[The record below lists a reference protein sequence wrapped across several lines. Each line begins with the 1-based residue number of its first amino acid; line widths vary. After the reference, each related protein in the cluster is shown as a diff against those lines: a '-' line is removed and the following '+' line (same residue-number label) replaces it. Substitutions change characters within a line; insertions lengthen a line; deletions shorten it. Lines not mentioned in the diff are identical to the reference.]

1 MDEKQT
7 EKSASQP
14 SESEDYGRSRGFGR
28 IWTGLFL
35 LLIGGV
41 LLLDQMGFPFP
52 DWFFSWH
59 LLLIVIGLFIGFRHN
74 FRGGGWLALILV
86 GAYFMA
92 QDNYPRVPIHRYIGP
107 VALIAVALIVLLRPQ
122 RRRHRYDNWTDNCWN
137 SREPRNNPGVNPQ
150 PGPGPGGNPQNAPGG
165 DPRFDQQ
172 RTDFDQKS
180 ARPDEKSSWSDKKD
194 SFREHFF
201 RDAMRPHWN
210 KHEWKRQMRREWKE
224 KWHQGFDRDHYSS
237 DDFLDATNIFG
248 GTHRKVVTKNF
259 KGGEVTT
266 FMGGTEI
273 NLSQAD
279 INGTVVLD
287 VTQVMGG
294 TKIIVPAHWEI
305 RPQITAFFAG
315 FEDKR
320 QQPVAV
326 NSDKVLILKGASVFG
341 GIELRNF

>member
-7 EKSASQP
+7 DKSVP
-14 SESEDYGRSRGFGR
+14 EEYGRSRGYGR
-28 IWTGLFL
+28 VWTGLFL
-35 LLIGGV
+35 LVIGGV

-86 GAYFMA
+86 GSYFMA
-92 QDNYPRVPIHRYIGP
+92 QDNFPQVPFHRFIGP
-107 VALIAVALIVLLRPQ
+107 IALIGVALIVLLRPQ
-122 RRRHRYDNWTDNCWN
+122 RRRYKYYNWRDNCWD
-137 SREPRNNPGVNPQ
+137 SRDRRNNPGVDPQ
-150 PGPGPGGNPQNAPGG
+150 SGPGVDPRSAPGG

-172 RTDFDQKS
+172 QTDFDQKS
-180 ARPDEKSSWSDKKD
+180 ARPEEKNTWSEQKD
-194 SFREHFF
+194 GFREHF
-201 RDAMRPHWN
+201 RDAMRSNWD
-210 KHEWKRQMRREWKE
+210 KHEWKRQMRREWKD
-224 KWHQGFDRDHYSS
+224 KWRNRHDQGAAFYSS
-237 DDFLDATNIFG
+237 SDFLDATNIFG
-248 GTHRKVVTKNF
+248 GVNRKVVSKNF
-259 KGGEVTT
+259 KGGDITT

-273 NLSQAD
+273 NLSQAE
-279 INGTVVLD
+279 INGTVILD

-294 TKIIVPAHWEI
+294 TKIIVPSHWEV
-305 RPQITAFFAG
+305 RSEVSAVFAG

-326 NSDKVLILKGASVFG
+326 NPDKVLILKGASVFG

>member
-1 MDEKQT
+1 MDEKQS

-14 SESEDYGRSRGFGR
+14 SESEDYARSRGFGR

-92 QDNYPRVPIHRYIGP
+92 QDNYPQVPFHRFIGP
-107 VALIAVALIVLLRPQ
+107 IALIAVAMIVLLRPQ
-122 RRRHRYDNWTDNCWN
+122 RRRHRYDDWTDNCWN
-137 SREPRNNPGVNPQ
+137 SRERRKNPGNYPGNNPGTNPQ
-150 PGPGPGGNPQNAPGG
+150 PGPGPGPDLGGNPQNTPGG

-172 RTDFDQKS
+172 RSDFDQK
-180 ARPDEKSSWSDKKD
+180 D
-194 SFREHFF
+194 SFRGHF
-201 RDAMRPHWN
+201 RDAIRPHWD
-210 KHEWKRQMRREWKE
+210 KHEWKRQMRREWKQ
-224 KWHQGFDRDHYSS
+224 KWHHGFERDYYSS
-237 DDFLDATNIFG
+237 EDFLDATNIFG

-259 KGGEVTT
+259 KGGDVTT

-273 NLSQAD
+273 NLSQAE
-279 INGTVVLD
+279 INGIVVLD

-294 TKIIVPAHWEI
+294 TKIIVPAHWEVRSEI
-305 RPQITAFFAG
+305 SAVFAG

-320 QQPVAV
+320 QQPVAI
-326 NSDKVLILKGASVFG
+326 NPDKVLILKGASVFG